1 MKAKPWLFRCLAT
14 WRMQTIFRKLL
25 TFEEAKQ
32 KIDDQFQPVFLGEED
47 AVLLEA
53 YNRVLNEDVIS
64 GLDIPPFNRSTVDG
78 YAVKAQDTFGA
89 EENQPV
95 TLKVTGVV
103 SVGEPPN
110 VQLAKGEAVEIVT
123 GAPIP
128 EGADAV
134 VMVEDTA
141 RDDADLQVFSSVTKN
156 ENTMKKGSDIKKGT
170 TILKKGQVLG
180 SSEIGVL
187 AALGL
192 TRVRVL
198 KIPMVAV
205 LSTGAEVTEPGKD
218 LPSGKIYDINAY
230 SISTAVIES
239 GGKPV
244 YFGVV
249 PDNKAAL
256 SKTLQSAVASADM
269 VITSGGVS
277 VGPHDYTPQIVDSLG
292 KPGLVVYGIAVK
304 PGKPT
309 TVGFVGG
316 KPVFSLP
323 GHPTSALLIFYLLA
337 RPMIQRL
344 AGRPVAAMKM
354 VPAFAGSRMFS
365 AKGRRTFVMVKLEFD
380 KNSRLIA
387 EPVETGASGA
397 ITTLANADGFVEI
410 AENEQFV
417 DIGEEVVVRLFRSSA
432 GKV

>member
-1 MKAKPWLFRCLAT
+1 M
-14 WRMQTIFRKLL
+14 FRKLL
-25 TFEEAKQ
+25 TFEEARK
-32 KIDDQFQPVFLGEED
+32 KIDEHFKPVFLGEEE

-53 YNRVLNEDVIS
+53 YNRVLSEDVVS
-64 GLDIPPFNRSTVDG
+64 TLDIPPFNRATVDG
-78 YAVKAQDTFGA
+78 YAVKAEDTFGGD
-89 EENQPV
+89 ENKPAK
-95 TLKVTGVV
+95 LKVSG
-103 SVGEPPN
+103 SVNIGESSN
-110 VQLAKGEAVEIVT
+110 VKVAKGDAVEIVT

-134 VMVEDTA
+134 VMVEDTE
-141 RDDADLQVFSSVTKN
+141 REDDGLNVFAAITQG
-156 ENTMKKGSDIKKGT
+156 ENVMKKGSDLKKGAVV
-170 TILKKGQVLG
+170 LKKGQVLG

-192 TRVRVL
+192 TKVQVL

-205 LSTGAEVTEPGKD
+205 ISTGAEVTEPGKPL
-218 LPSGKIYDINAY
+218 LPGKIYDINAY

-239 GGKPV
+239 GGKPI
-244 YFGVV
+244 YFGTIPDDKTALAKVIQTAVV
-249 PDNKAAL
+249 
-256 SKTLQSAVASADM
+256 SADM

-292 KPGLVVYGIAVK
+292 KPGIVVYGIAVK

-309 TVGFVGG
+309 TVGYIGD

-337 RPMIQRL
+337 KPLIQRL
-344 AGRPVAAMKM
+344 AGRPASGMKIIR
-354 VPAFAGSRMFS
+354 AFAGSRMFS
-365 AKGRRTFVMVKLEFD
+365 AKGRRTFVMVRLEFD
-380 KNSRLIA
+380 KDCRLIA
-387 EPVETGASGA
+387 EPVESGASGA

-417 DIGEEVVVRLFRSSA
+417 DLNQEVAVMLFRGLA
-432 GKV
+432 TKT